1 MLYQH
6 VARLPIQKLVRKNL
20 LVNSPKQGLTH
31 QIFNISDTFSQVG
44 IFGIICVDYAH
55 EVFLSQT
62 FKIKQQFLEQIK
74 LLLLFGR
81 HTCKQARQAVYHNHA
96 EVEVAFLFF

>member
-6 VARLPIQKLVRKNL
+6 VARLPVQKLVRKNL
-20 LVNSPKQGLTH
+20 LVNSPQQGLTH

-44 IFGIICVDYAH
+44 IFGIVGIDNAY

-62 FKIKQQFLEQIK
+62 FKIKQQLLEQVK

-81 HTCKQARQAVYHNHA
+81 HTCKQAGQAVYHNHA
-96 EVEVAFLFF
+96 